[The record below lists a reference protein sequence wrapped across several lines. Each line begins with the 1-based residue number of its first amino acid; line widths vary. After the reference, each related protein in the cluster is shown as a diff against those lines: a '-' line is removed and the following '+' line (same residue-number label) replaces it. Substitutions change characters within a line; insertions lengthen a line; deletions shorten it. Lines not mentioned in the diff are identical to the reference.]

1 MEKVVNVDQKIISR
15 TEKIMIRLLK
25 RKRENNK
32 MKKHGYRKLPLLEII
47 WKDHSAD
54 SGWVEPEDLEE
65 PSIVVRTIGW
75 LIKEDDDRYFLV
87 TSLTSDKG
95 MGGLNEIL
103 KPTVIKTKVLR
114 KTY

>member
-1 MEKVVNVDQKIISR
+1 M
-15 TEKIMIRLLK
+15 
-25 RKRENNK
+25 RKN
-32 MKKHGYRKLPLLEII
+32 GYRKFPLWEIT

-75 LIKEDDDRYFLV
+75 LIKETEERYFLV
-87 TSLTSDKG
+87 TSLTSDRG